1 MSHKNVQM
9 DTQFVIILLKC
20 RWGKKLVIS
29 HSVER
34 QQYHVETVLF
44 LHGDEVSGEKRWRA
58 SSLMTFLY
66 SPHPHSRISWE
77 PKTLWGVSRE
87 ILETSR
93 EVSGNL
99 EHRNLFLAS
108 QEAVSGRVK
117 HLSPT
122 TTWAD
127 HSVVGMVA
135 KCSEVERGL
144 EKPPLWCP
152 MACDGTADM
161 TKSGG

>member
-9 DTQFVIILLKC
+9 YSQFVIILLKC

-34 QQYHVETVLF
+34 QQYDVETILF
-44 LHGDEVSGEKRWRA
+44 LHEDKVSGTKRWRA
-58 SSLMTFLY
+58 SGPMTFLY

-77 PKTLWGVSRE
+77 PKALWGVSRE
-87 ILETSR
+87 ILETSK
-93 EVSGNL
+93 EVWGNL
-99 EHRNLFLAS
+99 EHRNLFFAF
-108 QEAVSGRVK
+108 QEAASGRVQ

-122 TTWAD
+122 TTCAD
-127 HSVVGMVA
+127 HSVVGTVA
-135 KCSEVERGL
+135 KSSEVERGL

-152 MACDGTADM
+152 MACDGTADI